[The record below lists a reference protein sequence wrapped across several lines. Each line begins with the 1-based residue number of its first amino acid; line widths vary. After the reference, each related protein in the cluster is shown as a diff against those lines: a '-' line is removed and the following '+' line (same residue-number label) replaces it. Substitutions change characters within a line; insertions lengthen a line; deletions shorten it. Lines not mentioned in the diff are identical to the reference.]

1 MLTGR
6 VTRDGREAVILL
18 TLLRD
23 HGGETRSLEAFINT
37 GFTDHLTLPPDIVEE
52 LGLPLRGAAEVTL
65 ADGSVETLPIYRIR
79 LIWHGHERAIRACA
93 ASGDPLVG
101 MALLSESGLL
111 ILGRV

>member
-1 MLTGR
+1 M
-6 VTRDGREAVILL
+6 
-18 TLLRD
+18 
-23 HGGETRSLEAFINT
+23 
-37 GFTDHLTLPPDIVEE
+37 EE